1 MDIMQQGWWQ
11 GVSFICNQDCDK
23 LIMREVGL
31 LLGFKDIEADADAGK
46 AREAASLSKAGF
58 HCEAVTLIS

>member
-1 MDIMQQGWWQ
+1 MLQQGWWQ
-11 GVSFICNQDCDK
+11 GVSFTCNQDCDK
-23 LIMREVGL
+23 LIMREVGHL
-31 LLGFKDIEADADAGK
+31 LCFTVEADADAGK